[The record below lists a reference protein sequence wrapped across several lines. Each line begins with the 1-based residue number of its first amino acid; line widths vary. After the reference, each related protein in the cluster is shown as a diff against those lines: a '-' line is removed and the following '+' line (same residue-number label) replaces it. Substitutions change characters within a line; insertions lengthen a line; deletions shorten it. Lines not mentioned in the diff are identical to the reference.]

1 MLKYI
6 FFIFTFFVVL
16 SGCSVEN
23 VVDQEQVN
31 DEAEIQNYITQAKLA
46 NMLKTADGMYY
57 SIKPSGVAK
66 AAVANDLVAFNY
78 KLYLLDGTLI
88 DSTNAQA
95 KQFKSIVY
103 GVSPSIFFPIIKLMK
118 EGDKGTFL
126 LPSSLGFGPASVGNV
141 PAYSTLRAEVEV
153 ISIRSETE
161 QISDMKNLYGFRNPE
176 TTSSGMVF
184 QKITESTST
193 TESTISTGK
202 TVTVKYLGRLGYG
215 TVKVE
220 ATTNRVVFD
229 SKFGEGEFTF
239 ITGTSQVI
247 KGFEE
252 AILKLKLNE
261 KAKIILPSS
270 IAYGANGNATI
281 PGYSPLYF
289 EIEVVFVR

>member
-6 FFIFTFFVVL
+6 FFIFSFFVVL
-16 SGCSVEN
+16 SSCSVEN
-23 VVDQEQVN
+23 VADQEQNN
-31 DEAEIQNYITQAKLA
+31 DEADIQSYITQNKLA

-57 SIKPSGVAK
+57 SIKPSGGTK
-66 AAVANDLVAFNY
+66 AAVATDLVTLSY

-88 DSTNAQA
+88 DSTNAPA

-103 GVSPSIFFPIIKLMK
+103 GVSQTIFTPIIQLMK

-126 LPSSLGFGPASVGNV
+126 LPSSLGFGSSSIGNV
-141 PAYSTLRAEVEV
+141 PAYSVLRAEVEV
-153 ISIRSETE
+153 ISIRTEAE
-161 QISDMKNLYGFRNPE
+161 QITEMKNLYGFKTPE

-184 QKITESTST
+184 EKILEST
-193 TESTISTGK
+193 TEPAISTGK

-215 TVKVE
+215 TVKVD
-220 ATTNRVVFD
+220 ATTNKLVFD

-252 AILKLKLNE
+252 AVLKLKLNE
-261 KAKIILPSS
+261 KAKVILPSS

-289 EIEVVFVR
+289 EIEVVFVK

>member
-6 FFIFTFFVVL
+6 FFIFSFFVVL
-16 SGCSVEN
+16 SSCSVEN
-23 VVDQEQVN
+23 VADQEQNN
-31 DEAEIQNYITQAKLA
+31 DEADIQSYITQNKLA

-57 SIKPSGVAK
+57 SIKPSGGTK
-66 AAVANDLVAFNY
+66 AAVANDLVTLSY

-88 DSTNAQA
+88 DSTNAPA

-103 GVSPSIFFPIIKLMK
+103 GVSQTIFTPIIQLMK

-126 LPSSLGFGPASVGNV
+126 LPSSLGFGSSSIGNV
-141 PAYSTLRAEVEV
+141 PAYSVLRAEVEV
-153 ISIRSETE
+153 ISIRTEAE
-161 QISDMKNLYGFRNPE
+161 QITEMKNLYGFKTPE

-184 QKITESTST
+184 EKTLEST
-193 TESTISTGK
+193 TETAISTGK

-215 TVKVE
+215 TVKVD
-220 ATTNRVVFD
+220 ANTNKLVFD

-252 AILKLKLNE
+252 AVLKLKLNE
-261 KAKIILPSS
+261 KAKVILPSS

-289 EIEVVFVR
+289 EIEVVFVK

>member
-6 FFIFTFFVVL
+6 FFIFSFFVVL
-16 SGCSVEN
+16 SSCSVEN
-23 VVDQEQVN
+23 VAEQEQLN
-31 DEAEIQNYITQAKLA
+31 DEAEIQNYITQAKLV
-46 NMLKTADGMYY
+46 NMLKTASGMYY
-57 SIKPSGVAK
+57 TIKPSGVTK
-66 AAVANDLVAFNY
+66 AAVANDLVTLNY
-78 KLYLLDGTLI
+78 KLYLLDGTLV

-103 GVSPSIFFPIIKLMK
+103 GVSSSIFSPIIQLMK

-126 LPSSLGFGPASVGNV
+126 LPSSLGFGPTSIGNV
-141 PAYSTLRAEVEV
+141 PAYSSLRAEVEV

-161 QISDMKNLYGFRNPE
+161 QITDMRNLYGFKKPE
-176 TTSSGMVF
+176 ITSSGMVF
-184 QKITESTST
+184 EKTLEST
-193 TESTISTGK
+193 TEAAISTGK
-202 TVTVKYLGRLGYG
+202 SVTVKYLGRLGYG
-215 TVKVE
+215 TVKVD
-220 ATTNRVVFD
+220 AITNKLVFD

-252 AILKLKLNE
+252 AVLKMRLNE

-270 IAYGANGNATI
+270 IAYGANGNSTI

-289 EIEVVFVR
+289 EIEIVFVK

>member
-1 MLKYI
+1 MFKYI
-6 FFIFTFFVVL
+6 FFIFSFFVVL
-16 SGCSVEN
+16 SSCSVEN
-23 VVDQEQVN
+23 VAEQEQLN
-31 DEAEIQNYITQAKLA
+31 DEAEIQNYITQAKLV

-57 SIKPSGVAK
+57 SIKPSGVTK
-66 AAVANDLVAFNY
+66 VAVANDLVTLSY

-88 DSTNAQA
+88 DSTNAPA

-103 GVSPSIFFPIIKLMK
+103 GVSQTIFTPIIQLMK

-126 LPSSLGFGPASVGNV
+126 LPSSLGFGSTSIGNV
-141 PAYSTLRAEVEV
+141 PANASLRAEVEV
-153 ISIRSETE
+153 VSIRNETE
-161 QISDMKNLYGFRNPE
+161 QITDMKNLYGFKKPE
-176 TTSSGMVF
+176 MTSSGMVF
-184 QKITESTST
+184 EKTLEST
-193 TESTISTGK
+193 TETALVSTGK

-215 TVKVE
+215 TVKVD
-220 ATTNRVVFD
+220 ATTNKLVFD
-229 SKFGEGEFTF
+229 SKFGEGQFAF

-252 AILKLKLNE
+252 AVLKMKLNE

-289 EIEVVFVR
+289 EIEVVFVQ

>member
-6 FFIFTFFVVL
+6 FFIFSFFVVL
-16 SGCSVEN
+16 SSCSVEN
-23 VVDQEQVN
+23 VAEQEQLN
-31 DEAEIQNYITQAKLA
+31 DEAEIQNYITQAKLV

-57 SIKPSGVAK
+57 SIKPSGVTKK
-66 AAVANDLVAFNY
+66 AVTSDLVTLNY

-88 DSTNAQA
+88 DSTNAPA

-103 GVSPSIFFPIIKLMK
+103 GVSQSIFTPIIQLMK

-126 LPSSLGFGPASVGNV
+126 LPSSLGFGSISIGNV
-141 PAYSTLRAEVEV
+141 PANAALRAEVEV
-153 ISIRSETE
+153 VSIRTETE
-161 QISDMKNLYGFRNPE
+161 QITDMKNLYGFKKPE
-176 TTSSGMVF
+176 ITSSGMVF
-184 QKITESTST
+184 EKTLEST
-193 TESTISTGK
+193 TETALVSTGK

-215 TVKVE
+215 TVKVD
-220 ATTNRVVFD
+220 ATTNKLVFD
-229 SKFGEGEFTF
+229 SKFGEGQFAF

-252 AILKLKLNE
+252 AVLKMKLNE

-289 EIEVVFVR
+289 EIEVVFVQ

>member
-31 DEAEIQNYITQAKLA
+31 DEAEIQNYITQAKLV

-66 AAVANDLVAFNY
+66 SAVANDLVALNY

-126 LPSSLGFGPASVGNV
+126 LPSSLGFGPAAVGNV

-193 TESTISTGK
+193 TETTISTGK
-202 TVTVKYLGRLGYG
+202 SVTVKYLGRLGYG

>member
-6 FFIFTFFVVL
+6 FFIFSFFVVL
-16 SGCSVEN
+16 SSCSVEN
-23 VVDQEQVN
+23 VADQEQNN
-31 DEAEIQNYITQAKLA
+31 DEADIQSYITQNKLA

-57 SIKPSGVAK
+57 SIKPSGGTK
-66 AAVANDLVAFNY
+66 AAVANDLVTLSY

-88 DSTNAQA
+88 DSTNAPA

-103 GVSPSIFFPIIKLMK
+103 GVSQTIFTPIIQLMK

-126 LPSSLGFGPASVGNV
+126 LPSSLGFGSSSIGNV
-141 PAYSTLRAEVEV
+141 PAYSVLRAEVEV
-153 ISIRSETE
+153 ISIRTEAE
-161 QISDMKNLYGFRNPE
+161 QITEMKNLYGFKTPE

-184 QKITESTST
+184 EKILEST
-193 TESTISTGK
+193 TETAISTGK

-215 TVKVE
+215 TVKVD
-220 ATTNRVVFD
+220 ATTNKLVFD

-252 AILKLKLNE
+252 AVLKLKLNE
-261 KAKIILPSS
+261 KAKVILPSS

-289 EIEVVFVR
+289 EIEVVFVK

>member
-6 FFIFTFFVVL
+6 LFIFTFFVVL
-16 SGCSVEN
+16 SSCSLEN
-23 VVDQEQVN
+23 VAEQEQAN
-31 DEAEIQNYITQAKLA
+31 DEAEIQNYITQAKLV
-46 NMLKTADGMYY
+46 NMLKTASGMYY
-57 SIKPSGVAK
+57 TIKPSGVTK
-66 AAVANDLVAFNY
+66 AAVANDLVTLNY
-78 KLYLLDGTLI
+78 KLYLLDGTLV

-103 GVSPSIFFPIIKLMK
+103 GVSSSIFSPIIQLMK

-126 LPSSLGFGPASVGNV
+126 LPSSLGFGPTSIGNV
-141 PAYSTLRAEVEV
+141 PAYSSLRAEVEV

-161 QISDMKNLYGFRNPE
+161 QITDMRNLYGFKKPE
-176 TTSSGMVF
+176 ITSSGMVF
-184 QKITESTST
+184 EKTLEST
-193 TESTISTGK
+193 TEAAISTGK
-202 TVTVKYLGRLGYG
+202 SVTVKYLGRLGYG
-215 TVKVE
+215 TVKVD
-220 ATTNRVVFD
+220 AITNKLVFD

-252 AILKLKLNE
+252 AVLKMRLNE

-270 IAYGANGNATI
+270 IAYGANGNSTI

-289 EIEVVFVR
+289 EIEIVFVK

>member
-6 FFIFTFFVVL
+6 FFIFSFFVVL
-16 SGCSVEN
+16 SSCSVEN
-23 VVDQEQVN
+23 IAEQEQAK
-31 DEAEIQNYITQAKLA
+31 DEAEIQNYITQTKLT
-46 NMLKTADGMYY
+46 NMLKSADGMYY
-57 SIKPSGVAK
+57 SIRPSGVTKK
-66 AAVANDLVAFNY
+66 AATSDLVTLNY

-88 DSTNAQA
+88 DSTNASA

-103 GVSPSIFFPIIKLMK
+103 GVSNSIFTSIVQLMK

-126 LPSSLGFGPASVGNV
+126 VPSSLAYGSSSFANV
-141 PAYSTLRAEVEV
+141 PAYSVLRAEAEV
-153 ISIRSETE
+153 ISIRTETE
-161 QISDMKNLYGFRNPE
+161 QISDMKTLYGFTKSE

-184 QKITESTST
+184 QKLTDSTST
-193 TESTISTGK
+193 TEPTIGTAK

-215 TVKVE
+215 TVKTD
-220 ATTNRVVFD
+220 ATTNRLVFD

-252 AILKLKLNE
+252 AVMKLKLKE

-270 IAYGANGNATI
+270 LAYGANGNAAI

-289 EIEVVFVR
+289 EIEIVFVK

>member
-6 FFIFTFFVVL
+6 FFIFSFFVVL
-16 SGCSVEN
+16 SSCSVEN
-23 VVDQEQVN
+23 VADQEQNN
-31 DEAEIQNYITQAKLA
+31 DEADIQSYITQNKLA

-57 SIKPSGVAK
+57 SIKPSGGTK
-66 AAVANDLVAFNY
+66 AAVATDLVTLSY

-88 DSTNAQA
+88 DSTNAPA

-103 GVSPSIFFPIIKLMK
+103 GVSQTIFTPIIQLMK

-126 LPSSLGFGPASVGNV
+126 LPSSLGFGSSSIGNV
-141 PAYSTLRAEVEV
+141 PAYSVLRAEVEV
-153 ISIRSETE
+153 ISIRTEAE
-161 QISDMKNLYGFRNPE
+161 QITEMKNLYGFKTPE

-184 QKITESTST
+184 EKILEST
-193 TESTISTGK
+193 TETAISTGK

-215 TVKVE
+215 TVKVD
-220 ATTNRVVFD
+220 ATTNKLVFD

-252 AILKLKLNE
+252 AVLKLKLNE
-261 KAKIILPSS
+261 KAKVILPSS

-289 EIEVVFVR
+289 EIEVVFVK

>member
-6 FFIFTFFVVL
+6 FFIFSFFVVL
-16 SGCSVEN
+16 SSCSVEN
-23 VVDQEQVN
+23 IAEQEQAN
-31 DEAEIQNYITQAKLA
+31 DEAEIQNYITQAKLV
-46 NMLKTADGMYY
+46 NMLKTASGMYY
-57 SIKPSGVAK
+57 TIKPSGVTK
-66 AAVANDLVAFNY
+66 AAVANDLVTLNY
-78 KLYLLDGTLI
+78 KLYLLDGTLV

-103 GVSPSIFFPIIKLMK
+103 GVSSSIFSPIIQLMK

-126 LPSSLGFGPASVGNV
+126 LPSSLGFGPTSIGNV
-141 PAYSTLRAEVEV
+141 PAYSSLRAEVEV

-161 QISDMKNLYGFRNPE
+161 QITDMRNLYGFKKPE
-176 TTSSGMVF
+176 ITSSGMVF
-184 QKITESTST
+184 EKTLEST
-193 TESTISTGK
+193 TEAAISTGK
-202 TVTVKYLGRLGYG
+202 SVTVKYLGRLGYG
-215 TVKVE
+215 TVKVD
-220 ATTNRVVFD
+220 AITNKLVFD

-252 AILKLKLNE
+252 AVLKMRLNE

-270 IAYGANGNATI
+270 IAYGANGNSTI

-289 EIEVVFVR
+289 EIEIVFVK

>member
-1 MLKYI
+1 MFKYI
-6 FFIFTFFVVL
+6 FFIFSFFVVL
-16 SGCSVEN
+16 SSCSIEN
-23 VVDQEQVN
+23 VVENEQANDQ
-31 DEAEIQNYITQAKLA
+31 AEIQNYITQNKLV

-57 SIKPSGVAK
+57 SIKPSGVTKK
-66 AAVANDLVAFNY
+66 AVTSDLVTLNY

-88 DSTNAQA
+88 DSTNASA
-95 KQFKSIVY
+95 KQYKSIVY
-103 GVSPSIFFPIIKLMK
+103 EVSSSIFNPIIQLMK

-126 LPSSLGFGPASVGNV
+126 VPSSLAYGSSSFGNV
-141 PAYSTLRAEVEV
+141 PAYSVLRAEVEV
-153 ISIRSETE
+153 ISIRTETE
-161 QISDMKNLYGFRNPE
+161 QISDMKTLYGFTRPE

-184 QKITESTST
+184 QKLTESTST
-193 TESTISTGK
+193 TETTVSTAK

-215 TVKVE
+215 TVKLD
-220 ATTNRVVFD
+220 ATTNRLVFD

-252 AILKLKLNE
+252 AVLKLKLNE

-270 IAYGANGNATI
+270 LAYGANGNTTI

>member
-6 FFIFTFFVVL
+6 FFIFSFFVVL
-16 SGCSVEN
+16 SSCSVEN
-23 VVDQEQVN
+23 VAEQEQLN
-31 DEAEIQNYITQAKLA
+31 DEAEIQNYITQAKLV
-46 NMLKTADGMYY
+46 NMLKSADGMYY
-57 SIKPSGVAK
+57 SIKPSGVTKK
-66 AAVANDLVAFNY
+66 AVTSDLVTLNY

-88 DSTNAQA
+88 DSTNAPS

-103 GVSPSIFFPIIKLMK
+103 GVSQSIFTPIIQLMK

-126 LPSSLGFGPASVGNV
+126 LPSSLGFGSISIGNV
-141 PAYSTLRAEVEV
+141 PANAALRAEVEV
-153 ISIRSETE
+153 VSIRTETE
-161 QISDMKNLYGFRNPE
+161 QITDMKNLYGFKKPE
-176 TTSSGMVF
+176 ITSSGMVF
-184 QKITESTST
+184 EKTLEST
-193 TESTISTGK
+193 TETALVSTGK

-215 TVKVE
+215 TVKVD
-220 ATTNRVVFD
+220 ATTNKLVFD
-229 SKFGEGEFTF
+229 SKFGEGQFAF

-252 AILKLKLNE
+252 AVLKMKLNE

-289 EIEVVFVR
+289 EIEVVFVQ

>member
-6 FFIFTFFVVL
+6 FFIFSFFVVL
-16 SGCSVEN
+16 SSCSVEN
-23 VVDQEQVN
+23 VAEQEQLN
-31 DEAEIQNYITQAKLA
+31 DEAEIQNYITQAKLV

-57 SIKPSGVAK
+57 SIKPSGVTKK
-66 AAVANDLVAFNY
+66 AVTSDLVTLNY

-88 DSTNAQA
+88 DSTNAPS

-103 GVSPSIFFPIIKLMK
+103 GVSQSIFTPIIQLMK

-126 LPSSLGFGPASVGNV
+126 LPSSLGFGSISIGNV
-141 PAYSTLRAEVEV
+141 PANAALRAEVEV
-153 ISIRSETE
+153 VSIRTETE
-161 QISDMKNLYGFRNPE
+161 QITDMKNLYGFKKPE
-176 TTSSGMVF
+176 ITSSGMVF
-184 QKITESTST
+184 EKTLEST
-193 TESTISTGK
+193 TETALVSTGK

-215 TVKVE
+215 TVKVD
-220 ATTNRVVFD
+220 ATTNKLVFD
-229 SKFGEGEFTF
+229 SKFGEGQFAF

-252 AILKLKLNE
+252 AVLKMKLNE

-289 EIEVVFVR
+289 EIEIVFVQ

>member
-6 FFIFTFFVVL
+6 LFIFTFFVVL
-16 SGCSVEN
+16 SSCSLEN
-23 VVDQEQVN
+23 VAEQEQAN
-31 DEAEIQNYITQAKLA
+31 DEAEIQNYITQAKLV
-46 NMLKTADGMYY
+46 NMLKTASGMYY
-57 SIKPSGVAK
+57 TIKPSGVTK
-66 AAVANDLVAFNY
+66 AAVANDLVTLNY
-78 KLYLLDGTLI
+78 KLYLLDGTLV

-103 GVSPSIFFPIIKLMK
+103 GVSSSIFSPIIQLMK

-126 LPSSLGFGPASVGNV
+126 LPSSLGFGPTSIGNV
-141 PAYSTLRAEVEV
+141 PAYSSLRAEVEV

-161 QISDMKNLYGFRNPE
+161 QITDMRNLYGFKKPE
-176 TTSSGMVF
+176 ITSSGMVF
-184 QKITESTST
+184 EKTLEST
-193 TESTISTGK
+193 TEAAISTGK
-202 TVTVKYLGRLGYG
+202 SVTVKYLGRLGYG
-215 TVKVE
+215 TVKVD
-220 ATTNRVVFD
+220 AITNKLVFD

-252 AILKLKLNE
+252 AVLKMRLNE

-270 IAYGANGNATI
+270 IAYGANGNSTI

-289 EIEVVFVR
+289 EIEVVFVK

>member
-1 MLKYI
+1 MFKYI
-6 FFIFTFFVVL
+6 FFIFSFFVVL
-16 SGCSVEN
+16 SSCSVEN
-23 VVDQEQVN
+23 VAENEQAN
-31 DEAEIQNYITQAKLA
+31 DEAEIQNYITQNKLV

-57 SIKPSGVAK
+57 SIKPSGVTKK
-66 AAVANDLVAFNY
+66 AVTSDLVTLNY

-88 DSTNAQA
+88 DSTNASA

-103 GVSPSIFFPIIKLMK
+103 EVSSSVFNPIIKLMK

-126 LPSSLGFGPASVGNV
+126 LPSSLAYGASSFGNV
-141 PAYSTLRAEVEV
+141 PAYSVLRAEVEV
-153 ISIRSETE
+153 ISIRTETE
-161 QISDMKNLYGFRNPE
+161 QITDMKTLYGFTNPE

-184 QKITESTST
+184 QKLTESTST
-193 TESTISTGK
+193 TETTIGTAK
-202 TVTVKYLGRLGYG
+202 TVTVRYLGRLGYG
-215 TVKVE
+215 AVKLD
-220 ATTNRVVFD
+220 ASTNRLVFD

-252 AILKLKLNE
+252 AVLKLKLNE

-270 IAYGANGNATI
+270 LAYGANGNTTI

>member
-6 FFIFTFFVVL
+6 FFIFSFFVVL
-16 SGCSVEN
+16 SSCSVEN
-23 VVDQEQVN
+23 VAEQEQLN
-31 DEAEIQNYITQAKLA
+31 DEAEIQSYITQTKLV

-57 SIKPSGVAK
+57 SIKPFGGTKVA
-66 AAVANDLVAFNY
+66 AANDLVTLNY

-88 DSTNAQA
+88 DSTNASA

-103 GVSPSIFFPIIKLMK
+103 GAAPSIFTPIIQLMK

-126 LPSSLGFGPASVGNV
+126 LPSSLGFGATSIGNV
-141 PAYSTLRAEVEV
+141 PAYSVLRAEVEV
-153 ISIRSETE
+153 ISIRTETE
-161 QISDMKNLYGFRNPE
+161 QITDMKNLYDFKNSE

-184 QKITESTST
+184 QKIVEST
-193 TESTISTGK
+193 TETPAIGTAK

-215 TVKVE
+215 TVKVD
-220 ATTNRVVFD
+220 ATTNKLVFD
-229 SKFGEGEFTF
+229 SKFGEGQFTF

-252 AILKLKLNE
+252 AVLKLKLNE

-270 IAYGANGNATI
+270 LAYGANGNATI

-289 EIEVVFVR
+289 EIEVVFVN

>member
-6 FFIFTFFVVL
+6 FFIFSFFVVL
-16 SGCSVEN
+16 SSCSVEN
-23 VVDQEQVN
+23 VAEQQQLK
-31 DEAEIQNYITQAKLA
+31 DDADIQSYITQYKLV

-57 SIKPSGVAK
+57 SIKPSGGAK
-66 AAVANDLVAFNY
+66 VAVANDLVTLNY

-103 GVSPSIFFPIIKLMK
+103 GVSQTIFTPIVQLMK

-126 LPSSLGFGPASVGNV
+126 LPSSLGFGPTSIGNV
-141 PAYSTLRAEVEV
+141 PAYASLRAEVEV
-153 ISIRSETE
+153 VSVRTE
-161 QISDMKNLYGFRNPE
+161 AEQMTDMKNLYGFKTPE
-176 TTSSGMVF
+176 ITSSGMVF
-184 QKITESTST
+184 EKTLEST
-193 TESTISTGK
+193 TETAISTGK

-215 TVKVE
+215 TVKVD
-220 ATTNRVVFD
+220 ATTNKLVFD

-252 AILKLKLNE
+252 AVLKLKLNE
-261 KAKIILPSS
+261 KAKVILPSS

-289 EIEVVFVR
+289 EIEVVFVK

>member
-6 FFIFTFFVVL
+6 FFIFSFFVVL
-16 SGCSVEN
+16 SSCSVEN
-23 VVDQEQVN
+23 VAEQEQLN
-31 DEAEIQNYITQAKLA
+31 DEAEIQNYITQAKLV

-57 SIKPSGVAK
+57 SIKPSGVTKK
-66 AAVANDLVAFNY
+66 AVTSDLVTLNY

-88 DSTNAQA
+88 DSTNAPA

-103 GVSPSIFFPIIKLMK
+103 GVSQSIFTPIIQLMK

-126 LPSSLGFGPASVGNV
+126 LPSSLGFGSISIGNV
-141 PAYSTLRAEVEV
+141 PANAALRAEVEV
-153 ISIRSETE
+153 VSIRTETE
-161 QISDMKNLYGFRNPE
+161 QITDMKNLYGFKKPE
-176 TTSSGMVF
+176 ITSSGMVF
-184 QKITESTST
+184 EKTLEST
-193 TESTISTGK
+193 TETALVSTGK

-215 TVKVE
+215 TVKVD
-220 ATTNRVVFD
+220 ATTNKLVFD
-229 SKFGEGEFTF
+229 SKFGEGQFAF
-239 ITGTSQVI
+239 ITGTNQVI

-252 AILKLKLNE
+252 AVLKMKLNE

-289 EIEVVFVR
+289 EIEVVFVQ

>member
-6 FFIFTFFVVL
+6 FFIFSFFVVL
-16 SGCSVEN
+16 SSCSVEN
-23 VVDQEQVN
+23 VADQEQNN
-31 DEAEIQNYITQAKLA
+31 DEADIQSYITQNKLA

-57 SIKPSGVAK
+57 SIKPSGGTK
-66 AAVANDLVAFNY
+66 AAVATDLVTLSY

-88 DSTNAQA
+88 DSTNAPA

-103 GVSPSIFFPIIKLMK
+103 GVSQTIFTPIIQLMK

-126 LPSSLGFGPASVGNV
+126 LPSSLGFGSSSIGNV
-141 PAYSTLRAEVEV
+141 PAYSVLRAEVEV
-153 ISIRSETE
+153 ISIRTEAE
-161 QISDMKNLYGFRNPE
+161 QITEMKNLYGFKTPE

-184 QKITESTST
+184 EKTLEST
-193 TESTISTGK
+193 TEPAISTGK

-215 TVKVE
+215 TVKVD
-220 ATTNRVVFD
+220 ATTNKLVFD

-252 AILKLKLNE
+252 AVLKLKLNE
-261 KAKIILPSS
+261 KAKVILPSS

-289 EIEVVFVR
+289 EIEVVFVK